1 MLVDKQYFSLFIIFV
16 LCTERYKCVSFH
28 ALLSMTVLYS
38 KRLSM
43 QLWKR

>member
-1 MLVDKQYFSLFIIFV
+1 MLADKQYFSLISYHYLHQLLFSV
-16 LCTERYKCVSFH
+16 LFSVFH

-43 QLWKR
+43 